1 MVTKMKAKLIMTVQE
16 GENRAAWLDM
26 RNQGIGGSDAGTIV
40 GDNPWKSPYALW
52 LEKTG
57 QLVPEDISG
66 TDPVY
71 WGTTL
76 EDIVAREFTKRTG
89 KRVRRCGMMQSTQ
102 TPWLFANVDRLV
114 IGEKAG
120 LECKTTNAFNVKAWE
135 DDGLPNAYY
144 WQCQHYMMVTG
155 LPTWYIAVLIGGQH
169 YDYKCIPRNDDDI
182 DYLAQKEEEFWNMVQ
197 TMTPPPIDGSRSTT
211 EAIQSQYPGGQ
222 TEPVELPQEAAD
234 ALALIDNAKAE
245 RKRLDDVITTQENII
260 KCFMGDDEIATI
272 GDRKVTWKN
281 QKGRITVDTKKLKKE
296 FPDVYEACMKQ
307 GKPTRRFLV

>member
-1 MVTKMKAKLIMTVQE
+1 MDAKLIMTVQD
-16 GENRAAWLDM
+16 GTNRDAWLKLRTM
-26 RNQGIGGSDAGTIV
+26 GIGGSDAGTIV

-89 KRVRRCGMMQSTQ
+89 KRVRRCGTMQSNDV
-102 TPWLFANVDRLV
+102 PWMLANVDRLV

-120 LECKTTNAFNVKAWE
+120 LECKTTNAFNIKAWQ

-155 LPTWYIAVLIGGQH
+155 LPAWYIAVLIGGQH
-169 YDYKCIPRNDDDI
+169 YDYKCISRNDDDI

-211 EAIQSQYPGGQ
+211 EAIQDQYPGGQ

-245 RKRLDDVITTQENII
+245 RKRLDDVITTQENVI
-260 KCFMGDDEIATI
+260 KCLMGDDEIATI

>member
-1 MVTKMKAKLIMTVQE
+1 MTVQD
-16 GENRAAWLDM
+16 GTNRDAWLKLRTM
-26 RNQGIGGSDAGTIV
+26 GIGGSDAGTIV

-89 KRVRRCGMMQSTQ
+89 KRVRRCGTMQSNDV
-102 TPWLFANVDRLV
+102 PWMLANVDRLI

-120 LECKTTNAFNVKAWE
+120 LECKTTNAFNIKAWQ

-155 LPTWYIAVLIGGQH
+155 LSAWYIAVLIGGQH
-169 YDYKCIPRNDDDI
+169 YDYKRIPRNDDDI
-182 DYLAQKEEEFWNMVQ
+182 DYLAQKEKEFWDRVQ

-211 EAIQSQYPGGQ
+211 ETIQGQYPGGQ
-222 TEPVELPQEAAD
+222 TEPVELPQEAAE

-245 RKRLDDVITTQENII
+245 RKRLDDVIMTQENVI
-260 KCFMGDDEIATI
+260 KCLMGDDEIATI

-281 QKGRITVDTKKLKKE
+281 QKGRIAVDTKKLKKE

>member
-1 MVTKMKAKLIMTVQE
+1 MSLSRCELVLSVKDAE
-16 GENRAAWLDM
+16 RDHNRWLEL
-26 RNQGIGGSDAGTIV
+26 RNMGIGGSDASVIV

-57 QLVPEDISG
+57 QLVPEDIS
-66 TDPVY
+66 DKEPVY

-76 EDIVAREFTKRTG
+76 EDVVAKEFTKRSG
-89 KRVRRCGMMQSTQ
+89 KRVRRCGTMQSNDV
-102 TPWLFANVDRLV
+102 PWMLANVDRLV

-120 LECKTTNAFNVKAWE
+120 LECKTTNAFNIKAWQ

-182 DYLAQKEEEFWNMVQ
+182 DYLAQKEEEFWDRVQ

-211 EAIQSQYPGGQ
+211 EAIQDQYPGGQ
-222 TEPVELPQEAAD
+222 TDPVDLPEEAAD
-234 ALALIDNAKAE
+234 ALSIIDNAKE
-245 RKRLDDVITTQENII
+245 EKKRLDGIITIQENII
-260 KCFMGDDEIATI
+260 KCIMGDDEIATI
-272 GDRKVTWKN
+272 GDRKITWKR

-296 FPDVYEACMKQ
+296 FPDAYEACMKQ
-307 GKPTRRFLV
+307 SKPTRIFRV

>member
-1 MVTKMKAKLIMTVQE
+1 MDAKLIMTVQD
-16 GENRAAWLDM
+16 GTNRDAWLKLRTM
-26 RNQGIGGSDAGTIV
+26 GIGGSDAGTIV

-89 KRVRRCGMMQSTQ
+89 KRVRRCGTMQSNDV
-102 TPWLFANVDRLV
+102 PWMLANVDRLV
-114 IGEKAG
+114 IGEKAR
-120 LECKTTNAFNVKAWE
+120 LECKTTNAFNIKAWQ

-155 LPTWYIAVLIGGQH
+155 LPAWYIAVLIGGQH

-182 DYLAQKEEEFWNMVQ
+182 HYLAQKEEEFWNMVQ

-211 EAIQSQYPGGQ
+211 EAIQDQYPGGQ

-245 RKRLDDVITTQENII
+245 RKRLDDVIMTNENII
-260 KCFMGDDEIATI
+260 KCLMGDDEIATI

>member
-1 MVTKMKAKLIMTVQE
+1 MDAKLIMTVQD
-16 GENRAAWLDM
+16 GTNRDAWLKLRTM
-26 RNQGIGGSDAGTIV
+26 GIGGSDAGTIV

-57 QLVPEDISG
+57 QLVPDDISG

-89 KRVRRCGMMQSTQ
+89 KRVRRCGTMQSNDV
-102 TPWLFANVDRLV
+102 PWMLANVDRLV

-120 LECKTTNAFNVKAWE
+120 LECKTTNAFNIKAWQ

-144 WQCQHYMMVTG
+144 WQCQHYMLVTG
-155 LPTWYIAVLIGGQH
+155 LTTWYIAVLIGGQH
-169 YDYKCIPRNDDDI
+169 YDYKCILRNDDDI
-182 DYLAQKEEEFWNMVQ
+182 DYLAQKEEEFWDMVQ

-211 EAIQSQYPGGQ
+211 EAIQDQYPGGQ
-222 TEPVELPQEAAD
+222 TEPVELPQEAAE

-245 RKRLDDVITTQENII
+245 RKRLDDIIMTQENVI
-260 KCFMGDDEIATI
+260 KCLMGDDEIATI

>member
-1 MVTKMKAKLIMTVQE
+1 MDAKLIMTVQD
-16 GENRAAWLDM
+16 GTNRDAWLKLRTM
-26 RNQGIGGSDAGTIV
+26 GIGGSDAGTIV

-89 KRVRRCGMMQSTQ
+89 KRVRRCGTMQSNDV
-102 TPWLFANVDRLV
+102 PWMLANVDRLI

-120 LECKTTNAFNVKAWE
+120 LECKTTNAFNIKAWQ

-155 LPTWYIAVLIGGQH
+155 LSAWYIAVLIGGQH
-169 YDYKCIPRNDDDI
+169 YDYKRIPRNDDDI
-182 DYLAQKEEEFWNMVQ
+182 DYLAQKEKEFWDRVQ

-211 EAIQSQYPGGQ
+211 EAIQDQYPGGQ
-222 TEPVELPQEAAD
+222 TEPVELPQEAAE

-245 RKRLDDVITTQENII
+245 RKRLDDVIMTQENVI
-260 KCFMGDDEIATI
+260 KCLMGDDEIATI

-281 QKGRITVDTKKLKKE
+281 QKGRIAVDTKKLKKE

>member
-1 MVTKMKAKLIMTVQE
+1 MDAKLIMTVQD
-16 GENRAAWLDM
+16 GTNRDAWLKLRTM
-26 RNQGIGGSDAGTIV
+26 GIGGSDAGTIV

-76 EDIVAREFTKRTG
+76 EDIVAKEFTKRTG
-89 KRVRRCGMMQSTQ
+89 KRVRRCGTMQSNDV
-102 TPWLFANVDRLV
+102 PWMLANVDRLV

-120 LECKTTNAFNVKAWE
+120 LECKTTNAFNIKAWQ

-169 YDYKCIPRNDDDI
+169 YDYKCVPRNDDDI
-182 DYLAQKEEEFWNMVQ
+182 DYLAQKEEEFWDRVQ

-211 EAIQSQYPGGQ
+211 EAIQDQYPGGQ
-222 TEPVELPQEAAD
+222 TEPVELPREAAD

-245 RKRLDDVITTQENII
+245 RKRLDDVIMTNENII
-260 KCFMGDDEIATI
+260 KCLMGDDEIATI

>member
-1 MVTKMKAKLIMTVQE
+1 MAYRNCDLILSVRE
-16 GENRAAWLDM
+16 AEKNHDKWLKTRTM
-26 RNQGIGGSDAGTIV
+26 GIGGSDAGTIV

-89 KRVRRCGMMQSTQ
+89 KRVRRCGTMQSNDV
-102 TPWLFANVDRLV
+102 PWMLANVDRLI

-120 LECKTTNAFNVKAWE
+120 LECKTTNAFNIKAWQ

-234 ALALIDNAKAE
+234 ALALIDSAKAE
-245 RKRLDDVITTQENII
+245 RKRLDDVIMTNENII
-260 KCFMGDDEIATI
+260 KCLMGDDEIAAI